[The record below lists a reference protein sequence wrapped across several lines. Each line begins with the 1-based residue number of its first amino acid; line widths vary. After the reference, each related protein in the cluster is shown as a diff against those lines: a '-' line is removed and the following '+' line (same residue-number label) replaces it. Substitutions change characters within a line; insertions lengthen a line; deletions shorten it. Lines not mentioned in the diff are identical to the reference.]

1 MDLRDGCMRG
11 VTEIV
16 RQAVYLIAAWAVTA
30 HAAAQQPP
38 PPPDDAAHLQL
49 VDTYCGECHNSTDW
63 AGGVAFDTFTPAEV
77 PEDIDIWES
86 VVVKLRG
93 HLMPPPGSK
102 QPSKA
107 EAQALVGWLE
117 TRLDA
122 RDATPRAGHVT
133 AQRMNRTEY
142 ANAVR
147 SLLGVDINVEDL
159 LPPES
164 ELHGFD
170 NIASVLSVSPSFL
183 DQYISAARFVAKR
196 AVGDPKAS
204 VAKALYQQGEG
215 GQMPLGSAGGM
226 KFRHFFPADGEYRLS
241 IVNEITGTAYTH
253 ASLFRRTVVIL
264 IDGKE
269 VFRADVGGDEDR
281 GVIDREAV
289 AGADKVMARFRNI
302 PLQVTSGTH
311 EVIVTAV
318 ERARVLSDENIGG
331 GGGRAGGGSGLG
343 QVNVEISGP
352 HGPTALSHSPSRD
365 RIFLCYPAQPSEE
378 RACAERIARDLAT
391 RAYRRPANEA
401 DVAKLMAFYDAGRR
415 EIGHF
420 DGGVQEIVMGAISS
434 PDFLYRTIAPRGDGH
449 AAQPLNDVELAS
461 RLSFFLW
468 SDVPD
473 DELRTLA
480 AEGRLGEPAVYAAQ
494 VDRMLTD
501 RRAAALVEGFAMRWL
516 NVDDL
521 KAVKPDPEIFRGRF
535 SDALREDFASE
546 IRLFLTDVLLGNRSI
561 TELIS
566 ADYTFLNER
575 LANHYGIRG
584 VLGSQFRRVQLSD
597 PVRHGLLGKGAV
609 LLRTSY
615 ADRTSPVLRGAW
627 VLERLIGAEPT
638 PPPPGVETNLAAV
651 DGEQASTVRARLET
665 HRAVQSC
672 NQCHGVIDPLG
683 LALENFDVTGAW
695 RTREIDS
702 RLPVDASTVLPDG
715 EAINGVVELRRA
727 LLRNPGQFAWSMT
740 QKLMMYAL
748 GREVEAQD
756 MPQVR
761 RIVREAE
768 AGNYRFFDLVK
779 GVVNSDAFRMQG
791 VPHAQGQQT
800 VASVQPVQ

>member
-1 MDLRDGCMRG
+1 MRK
-11 VTEIV
+11 
-16 RQAVYLIAAWAVTA
+16 AVYTIAAWAVTA
-30 HAAAQQPP
+30 PAWAQQP
-38 PPPDDAAHLQL
+38 AAGAEHHLQL
-49 VDTYCGECHNSTDW
+49 VETYCGDCHNATDW
-63 AGGVAFDTFTPAEV
+63 AGGVAFDTYNA
-77 PEDIDIWES
+77 EDIPHDINVWES
-86 VVVKLRG
+86 VVVKMRG

-102 QPSKA
+102 QPSQA
-107 EAQALVGWLE
+107 EIDALVGWLE
-117 TRLDA
+117 TSLDSRA
-122 RDATPRAGHVT
+122 ETPRAGHVT

-147 SLLGVDINVEDL
+147 SLLGVDIKVEDL

-183 DQYISAARFVAKR
+183 DQYISAARYVARR
-196 AVGDPKAS
+196 AVGDPKPS
-204 VAKALYQQGEG
+204 VAKTLYQQSEG
-215 GQMPLGSAGGM
+215 GQMPLGSAGGI

-269 VFRADVGGDEDR
+269 VFRADVGGPTDL

-311 EVIVTAV
+311 EVIVTSV

-331 GGGRAGGGSGLG
+331 GGGPRGGGGGLG
-343 QVNVEISGP
+343 QVNVEIAGP
-352 HGPTALSHSPSRD
+352 YGETRLTHSPSRD
-365 RIFLCYPAQPSEE
+365 RIFVCYPQQPAEE
-378 RACAERIARDLAT
+378 RACAGKIARELAT
-391 RAYRRPANEA
+391 RAYRRPVTDA
-401 DVAKLMAFYDAGRR
+401 DVSKLMAFYDAGRR

-420 DGGVQEIVMGAISS
+420 DGGVQEIVMGTISS
-434 PDFLYRTIAPRGDGH
+434 PDFLYRVIAPRGEG
-449 AAQPLNDVELAS
+449 QSPYRLNDLELAS

-468 SDVPD
+468 GDVPD
-473 DELRTLA
+473 DALLKVA
-480 AEGRLGEPAVYAAQ
+480 SEGRLSEDAEYARQ
-494 VDRMLTD
+494 VERMLRD
-501 RRAAALVEGFAMRWL
+501 RRAASLVTGFAMRWL

-521 KAVKPDPEIFRGRF
+521 QAVKPDPEIFRGRF
-535 SDALREDFASE
+535 SEALRDDFSNE
-546 IRLFLTDVLLGNRSI
+546 IRLFLSDVLLQNRSI
-561 TELIS
+561 IDLLN

-575 LANHYGIRG
+575 LANHYGIKG
-584 VLGSQFRRVQLSD
+584 VLGSQFRRVQLTD

-627 VLERLIGAEPT
+627 VLERLIGTPPT
-638 PPPPGVETNLAAV
+638 PPPPGVETNLAATE
-651 DGEQASTVRARLET
+651 GAQPTTLRARLEV
-665 HRAVQSC
+665 HRSVQSC

-695 RTREIDS
+695 RTREIES

-715 EAINGVVELRRA
+715 TKINGVVELREA
-727 LLRNPGQFAWSMT
+727 LLRRPEQFAWSMT

-748 GREVEAQD
+748 GREVEAHD

-761 RIVREAE
+761 RIVRNA
-768 AGNYRFFDLVK
+768 AADNYRFFDLVK
-779 GVVNSDAFRMQG
+779 GVVESDAFRMQG
-791 VPHAQGQQT
+791 IVLSEEAGATKAT
-800 VASVQPVQ
+800 VAGVRPVN